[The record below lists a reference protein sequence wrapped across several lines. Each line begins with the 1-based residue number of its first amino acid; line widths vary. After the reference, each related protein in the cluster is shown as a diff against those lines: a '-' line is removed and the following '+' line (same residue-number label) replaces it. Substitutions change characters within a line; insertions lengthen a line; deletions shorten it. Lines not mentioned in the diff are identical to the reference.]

1 MSKAAEPAQGR
12 SRLVLKCKITPT
24 GGLAVLCAACCAS
37 KYAKQHLFISL
48 LASSQ
53 ISEGAFGGG
62 ERAMLRH
69 LRQYSTRLAVQ
80 RGAKQSEGGSQPR
93 QVWGG

>member
-62 ERAMLRH
+62 ESYA
-69 LRQYSTRLAVQ
+69 TPPEAVQ
-80 RGAKQSEGGSQPR
+80 YQASSSARSEAVGGEPA
-93 QVWGG
+93 

>member
-12 SRLVLKCKITPT
+12 SRLVLKCKITPR

-62 ERAMLRH
+62 RELCYA
-69 LRQYSTRLAVQ
+69 T
-80 RGAKQSEGGSQPR
+80 
-93 QVWGG
+93 

>member
-12 SRLVLKCKITPT
+12 SRLVLKCKITPR

-62 ERAMLRH
+62 GESYA
-69 LRQYSTRLAVQ
+69 TPPEAVQ
-80 RGAKQSEGGSQPR
+80 YQASSSARSEAVRGWQPR
-93 QVWGG
+93 QVWR